1 MTVRYL
7 DPTLINQIAAG
18 EVIERPASAIKELVE
33 NAIDAN
39 ATKIDVVIKDGGR
52 TYMSV
57 TDNGTGMSLDDLQL
71 CVERH
76 ATSKIPDGDL
86 FNIRTLGFRGEA
98 LPSIGSVS
106 RLNVT
111 SRQKND
117 DAAWQLLVEGGT
129 KNKPEPSSAPVGT
142 KVEVRDLFFATP
154 VRLKFLKTSLTE
166 LNHIT
171 DILYRQA
178 LVNPQ
183 IEFNLRHDEKII
195 FKIPAEDSSRPL
207 NHRLTLILGKDFQ
220 KNALSLHFQR
230 GTSLL
235 TGWISIPTYN
245 RSNSTDQYLF
255 VNGRPVRDKLL
266 TTAVRVA
273 YQDVLSSQ
281 RFPAIVL
288 FLTCDP
294 EDVDIN
300 VHPAK
305 AEVRF
310 RDANLMRGFIIAAIR
325 EALHTMESQ
334 SASTISDKAIMAFTP
349 EAPSSSPSHVPLFIP
364 GISGQQ
370 SPSFRGNTWGNSP
383 SRPSTSSYT
392 SSPHLHMPQRS
403 DYMPLSEV
411 TPSYHTSTNPPRS
424 VATFS
429 EPQLNPLPDTPNSSS
444 QQLEYP
450 LGFAKAQ
457 IQETY
462 IIAETNNE
470 LILVDQHAAHERL
483 VYEKMKEELAKGIRT
498 DTLQRQALL
507 IPAVIELTPHQHA
520 TLCQHIEKLT
530 EMGFTLDTFGQNSV
544 FIREIPILLS
554 KCNLKQLFLDF
565 ISDLTDQ
572 ETNTKIEEK
581 FHEILADKAC
591 KNSIRAGRKL
601 SLEEM
606 NALLRQMEQTPLS
619 SQCNHGRPTY
629 LKLSKTDLEKLFER
643 A

>member
-33 NAIDAN
+33 NAIDAK
-39 ATKIDVVIKDGGR
+39 ATKIDVVIKEGGR
-52 TYMSV
+52 TYLSV
-57 TDNGTGMSLDDLQL
+57 TDNGTGMGMDDLQL

-106 RLNVT
+106 RLTVT
-111 SRQKND
+111 SRQEND
-117 DAAWQLLVEGGT
+117 DTAWQLTVEGGL
-129 KNKPEPSSAPVGT
+129 KGKPQPASAPVGT

-178 LVNPQ
+178 LVNPH
-183 IEFNLRHDEKII
+183 IEFTLRHDEKII
-195 FKIPAEDSSRPL
+195 FKILAEDPATPL
-207 NHRLTLILGKDFQ
+207 NHRLNLILGKDFP
-220 KNALSLHFQR
+220 KNALALQFQR
-230 GTSLL
+230 GTTQL

-245 RSNSTDQYLF
+245 RGNASDQYLF
-255 VNGRPVRDKLL
+255 VNGRPVKDKLL
-266 TTAVRVA
+266 STAVRVA

-281 RFPAIVL
+281 RFPAVVL
-288 FLTCDP
+288 FLNCDP

-310 RDANLMRGFIIAAIR
+310 RDSNQMRGFIIAAIR

-334 SASTISDKAIMAFTP
+334 SASTISDKAIMAFSPETIVSSAPTP
-349 EAPSSSPSHVPLFIP
+349 SFS
-364 GISGQQ
+364 ISGITGQK
-370 SPSFRGNTWGNSP
+370 SPSFNGNSWRSTP
-383 SRPSTSSYT
+383 PRPSTTNYT
-392 SSPHLHMPQRS
+392 AAPHLHMPQRS
-403 DYMPLSEV
+403 DYISLDDV
-411 TPSYHTSTNPPRS
+411 APSYHAAPRAPTSI
-424 VATFS
+424 ATFNDQS
-429 EPQLNPLPDTPNSSS
+429 ISNQSPDPQEQEPTH
-444 QQLEYP
+444 YP
-450 LGFAKAQ
+450 LGFAKTQ

-462 IIAETNNE
+462 IIAETNDE
-470 LILVDQHAAHERL
+470 LIIVDQHAAHERL
-483 VYEKMKEELAKGIRT
+483 VYEKMKSELAKGIQT
-498 DTLQRQALL
+498 NTLQRQALL
-507 IPAVIELTPHQHA
+507 IPTVIEFTPHQHA
-520 TLCQHIEKLT
+520 TLSLHLEKLK
-530 EMGFTLDTFGQNSV
+530 ELGFTLEMFGQTGV

-554 KCNLKQLFLDF
+554 KCNLKQLFIDF
-565 ISDLTDQ
+565 IADLTEQ
-572 ETNTKIEEK
+572 ETDTKIERT
-581 FHEILADKAC
+581 FHDILADKAC

-606 NALLRQMEQTPLS
+606 NALLRQMEETPSS

-629 LKLSKTDLEKLFER
+629 LKLSKSDLEKLFER